1 LNTHIRPRSHHLQ
14 NLDNTTPINHTQPLL
29 RSKSRSSCQL
39 ALVNNICLLNGYYRI
54 MTSPPWGFL
63 LLRASRSETRR
74 KTLSFSRSVWILG
87 RDTSLT
93 LNSGVKTSRHL
104 VTFANNRG
112 TAHRP
117 VAF

>member
-1 LNTHIRPRSHHLQ
+1 LNTHIRPRSHDLQ

-39 ALVNNICLLNGYYRI
+39 AFVNNICLLNGYYRI
-54 MTSPPWGFL
+54 MTSPPWGL
-63 LLRASRSETRR
+63 ACESVGGPSTLTRR

-93 LNSGVKTSRHL
+93 LNSGVKTSCH
-104 VTFANNRG
+104 
-112 TAHRP
+112 
-117 VAF
+117 